1 MTTRDRGRCGAPSSA
16 ARQPV
21 PHLVRASLAVALV
34 AAACGAK
41 PAPSGAWRENA
52 RQVITQLRADIASV
66 ETVGP
71 TERDA
76 RAQLANVSDL
86 FGLLL
91 AYTDLSGCSAM
102 VQSTGAPPRVA
113 RQLARPC
120 GKLEHA
126 ATLFA
131 QANTHHDPTA
141 LVAATKA
148 AGRALPDLVKASEV
162 TSP

>member
-1 MTTRDRGRCGAPSSA
+1 MTT

-21 PHLVRASLAVALV
+21 PHLVRASLAVALL

-41 PAPSGAWRENA
+41 PAPSGAWRANA
-52 RQVITQLRADIASV
+52 RQVVTQLRADIASV

-71 TERDA
+71 TEGA
-76 RAQLANVSDL
+76 ASAQLANESDL

-102 VQSTGAPPRVA
+102 MQSTGAPPRVA
-113 RQLARPC
+113 RELARPC

-126 ATLFA
+126 ATLFV

-148 AGRALPDLVKASEV
+148 AAGAQPDLVKASLAIGK
-162 TSP
+162 